1 VTVLNISNYKLN
13 NSLNKKLDKTTTD
26 TTIYTYAENV
36 QKDGLHDMIE
46 ALIRLLKVRIINF
59 VSYLI
64 YFNLPNIINYNER
77 LNQQFK
83 GSLNLNIFK
92 LIN

>member
-46 ALIRLLKVRIINF
+46 ALIRLLKVRIIKF

-64 YFNLPNIINYNER
+64 YFNLPNIINDNER
-77 LNQQFK
+77 LSQ
-83 GSLNLNIFK
+83 
-92 LIN
+92 